1 LSLNEKNST
10 LKSSD
15 EHKSWPVNIWYEEI
29 FKDNLGLKFK
39 IKDYLFSGQSPY
51 QKVDIVETLS
61 HGKLLAHDG
70 MVMVT
75 EKDEFIYHDMIT
87 HIPMFT
93 HPNPKN
99 VLVIGGGDGGTVR
112 EVLRHKGVQKVVMVE
127 IDGMV
132 VEACKKYIP
141 QTSCA
146 LEDPRVQLLIDDGVK
161 YAKDFKNSDLE
172 KFDVVII
179 DSSDPI
185 GPATPLFNV
194 DFYKDIYDLVADDG
208 IVVSQAESPYYDAPM
223 QKKLVEILN
232 ATFPKVHLY
241 NYSNLSYP
249 GGFWSFSLASKGL
262 CPRADFSKKRVIESG
277 EKFKLYTPEVHLS
290 AFSLPQ
296 FMLDMHGKN
305 LSHLPELRMET

>member
-112 EVLRHKGVQKVVMVE
+112 EVSSLLTLV
-127 IDGMV
+127 
-132 VEACKKYIP
+132 IP
-141 QTSCA
+141 LAQPHHFLMWIFIKIFTISLLMTA
-146 LEDPRVQLLIDDGVK
+146 L
-161 YAKDFKNSDLE
+161 
-172 KFDVVII
+172 
-179 DSSDPI
+179 
-185 GPATPLFNV
+185 
-194 DFYKDIYDLVADDG
+194 
-208 IVVSQAESPYYDAPM
+208 
-223 QKKLVEILN
+223 
-232 ATFPKVHLY
+232 
-241 NYSNLSYP
+241 
-249 GGFWSFSLASKGL
+249 
-262 CPRADFSKKRVIESG
+262 
-277 EKFKLYTPEVHLS
+277 
-290 AFSLPQ
+290 
-296 FMLDMHGKN
+296 
-305 LSHLPELRMET
+305 